1 MNRNTNR
8 KRAGMLPILSSHPR
22 RSPREE
28 RIEYGRPTGL
38 PRHSGDQV
46 GAQVPSPDCLTLR
59 LASNRIPTF
68 RWDIYSAVTFV
79 TEAMRPP
86 ADNRVWHPMAA
97 VLPTHR
103 SLISEHAGN
112 FFLGCCS

>member
-1 MNRNTNR
+1 MLFG
-8 KRAGMLPILSSHPR
+8 AG
-22 RSPREE
+22 
-28 RIEYGRPTGL
+28 GL

-79 TEAMRPP
+79 TEAIRTKKYLTPIIRLRCGDIPESALREYRAERCPYRAPRCGIPLMRTFHQ
-86 ADNRVWHPMAA
+86 AR
-97 VLPTHR
+97 
-103 SLISEHAGN
+103 
-112 FFLGCCS
+112 F